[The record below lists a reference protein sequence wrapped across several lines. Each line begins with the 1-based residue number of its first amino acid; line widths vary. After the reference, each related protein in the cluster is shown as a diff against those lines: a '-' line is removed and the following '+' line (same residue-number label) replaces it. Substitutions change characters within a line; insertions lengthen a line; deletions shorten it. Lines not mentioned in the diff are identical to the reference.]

1 MIHIYY
7 GDGPGKT
14 TAAFGLGIRALGRG
28 WRIAAAQFL
37 KGGDSGERRVFK
49 QLPGAVLFPVPDTL
63 PFTFAMS
70 GDERDSYRA
79 FLRRTWRDILSLLK
93 NRQADMLI
101 LDEWGDALEQGW
113 FRAADAADLWT
124 AAGDTELVIT
134 AHRLLPCL
142 RDKADYL
149 TEMRKHKHPYDGGQA
164 ARRGIE
170 Y

>member
-1 MIHIYY
+1 MIHVYY

-37 KGGDSGERRVFK
+37 KGDDSGERRVFE
-49 QLPGAVLFPVPDTL
+49 QLPGAALLSVPDTL

-70 GDERDSYRA
+70 DDERNSYRM
-79 FLRRTWRDILSLLK
+79 FLRQIWQEILSLLQH
-93 NRQADMLI
+93 RQADMLI

-113 FRAADAADLWT
+113 FSTADTADLWQ

-134 AHRLLPCL
+134 AHRLSPCL
-142 RDKADYL
+142 WDKADYL
-149 TEMRKHKHPYDGGQA
+149 TEMKKHKHPYDSGQT

>member
-1 MIHIYY
+1 MIHVYY
-7 GDGPGKT
+7 GDGTGKT

-28 WRIAAAQFL
+28 WRVAAAQFL
-37 KGGDSGERRVFK
+37 KSDDSGERRTFE
-49 QLPGAVLFPVPDTL
+49 QLSGAALLPAPSSL

-70 GDERDSYRA
+70 EDERDSYRA
-79 FLRRTWRDILSLLK
+79 FLRKLWRDILSLL
-93 NRQADMLI
+93 NDRAVDMLI

-113 FRAADAADLWT
+113 FSEADARELWE

-134 AHRLLPCL
+134 THRLPAILKE
-142 RDKADYL
+142 KADYL
-149 TEMRKHKHPYDGGQA
+149 TEMRKVKHPYDSGQT